1 MRVCLSSSYV
11 PVARAVRL
19 PLSLGEISL
28 SETPWCAALEAL
40 PDRRLCNPKL
50 SPSFFTVSRFFLKL
64 SRIVVYDTP
73 VVLDAVCAFLVLC
86 NRGMRNAS
94 EF

>member
-1 MRVCLSSSYV
+1 MRVCLSSFMY
-11 PVARAVRL
+11 PLRA
-19 PLSLGEISL
+19 LSDFHRPWVEISL
-28 SETPWCAALEAL
+28 SETPWCAALEAP

-50 SPSFFTVSRFFLKL
+50 PPSFFTVSRFFLKL